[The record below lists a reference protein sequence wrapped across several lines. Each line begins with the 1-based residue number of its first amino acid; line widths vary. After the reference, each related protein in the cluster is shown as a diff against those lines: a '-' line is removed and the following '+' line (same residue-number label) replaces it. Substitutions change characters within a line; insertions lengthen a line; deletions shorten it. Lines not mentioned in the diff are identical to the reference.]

1 MMYVKTNSSNSS
13 KRVTQMGVPMK
24 EISPKGTS
32 SSSTSYVRNPS
43 PKSGSKT
50 SNGKEKRISSGK
62 VIFFSLIIGAL
73 GLMYL
78 NHVFSTQ
85 KKLKEVNLLQ
95 REYVKVKRLYAD
107 RKFTYDR
114 MIGPAE
120 VYERA
125 KKLGLK
131 DGGPADGVIYVEK

>member
-1 MMYVKTNSSNSS
+1 MMYVKTNLSKAPSVTP
-13 KRVTQMGVPMK
+13 KRVSSMGVPLNEVK
-24 EISPKGTS
+24 QKKTAKVFGAPSTEKTEKKGKGISA
-32 SSSTSYVRNPS
+32 
-43 PKSGSKT
+43 
-50 SNGKEKRISSGK
+50 GK
-62 VIFFSLIIGAL
+62 VIFFTLIFGAV

-85 KKLKEVNLLQ
+85 QRLKEVLELQ
-95 REYVKVKRLYAD
+95 REYEKVKRVYAD

-131 DGGPADGVIYVEK
+131 DGGPANGIIYVEK